1 MAHRQ
6 RGPMACP
13 ILSHKTAAEKV
24 FLIRSRR
31 EFARASRNTILG
43 CVTRLVDTVRL
54 PAALLLVS
62 CFLSSARGQTWDDFI
77 TKTPIGPGETLVVG
91 FMGGREPWDNEERS
105 VRKLALK
112 LRSRRVPGLHFETL
126 ENRRRPLAVELV
138 KRAFDR
144 DQDGL
149 VDASERAQARI
160 VVYGL
165 SFGGAAVAKLAQD
178 LHALDFPVLLTVQV
192 DSVGR
197 GDDVIPPNVRR
208 AANFYQKNGIVIQG
222 EGPIRA
228 ADPERTTI
236 VADCRVSYDKRKIDI
251 SHVNW
256 FKKLMRVA
264 HSYISYDP
272 EVWSRVEQLVLQ
284 ESAAPPSAAAMI
296 QAPCP
301 SP

>member
-1 MAHRQ
+1 MAVTQAVTGAHWA
-6 RGPMACP
+6 GPVPKNA
-13 ILSHKTAAEKV
+13 
-24 FLIRSRR
+24 
-31 EFARASRNTILG
+31 ILG
-43 CVTRLVDTVRL
+43 YVARL
-54 PAALLLVS
+54 PRPRLAPAGLLLVS
-62 CFLSSARGQTWDDFI
+62 CFLSSARGQVWDDFI

-91 FMGGREPWDNEERS
+91 FMGGREPWDNEKRS
-105 VRKLALK
+105 ARKLALK
-112 LRSRRVPGLHFETL
+112 LRSRRVPGLHVETL
-126 ENRRRPLAVELV
+126 QNRRRPLALDLI

-149 VDASERAQARI
+149 FDASERAQAR
-160 VVYGL
+160 VVIYGV
-165 SFGGAAVAKLAQD
+165 SFGGAAAAKFARD
-178 LHALDFPVLLTVQV
+178 LHALDIPVLLTVQI

-208 AANFYQKNGIVIQG
+208 AANLYQKNGIVIRG

-228 ADPERTTI
+228 EDPARTTI
-236 VADCRVSYDKRKIDI
+236 VADCRVSYDKRTIDI

-296 QAPCP
+296 QPPCP